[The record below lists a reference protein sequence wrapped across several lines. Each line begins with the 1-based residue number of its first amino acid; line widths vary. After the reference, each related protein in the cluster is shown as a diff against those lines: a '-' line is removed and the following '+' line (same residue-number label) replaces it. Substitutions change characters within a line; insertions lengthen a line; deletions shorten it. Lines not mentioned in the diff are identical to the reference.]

1 MIELVLELALKRFL
15 LELVLIDEFTQLGL
29 RLITLLAEALH
40 VSVHLRPHLLVLLFE
55 RRVSLLQLAS
65 LIHLLI

>member
-15 LELVLIDEFTQLGL
+15 LELVLIDEFAQLGL

-40 VSVHLRPHLLVLLFE
+40 VRVHLRPHLLVLLFE